1 MLRIGYRA
9 HDFGSFENVEALGK
23 RLREVDEK
31 TFIQLA
37 LKKVIP
43 SAKGW
48 KEWDE
53 EYISSI
59 VETLNSYG
67 VSVGIVGCYIQPT
80 HPDEEKRKE
89 EILRFKKSLSLN
101 KAFGCKLV
109 ATETGTRNP
118 SGGYSTETADP
129 KYIEMFYAGLSEMV
143 DAAEKY
149 DAYTVIEAV
158 AHVHTMGSAER
169 MARMME
175 KFPSERLKVLFDPVN
190 LTPQIGSAEKDGVVL
205 SRPTRDAQA
214 AFYNPILDLYGD
226 RLAAIHCKDYKL
238 DENDGHKIGNIPT
251 FTGVFDWEGFAKE
264 INRRG
269 IDVPWTLE
277 NLDPVH
283 CFETVKKLQS
293 F

>member
-9 HDFGSFENVEALGK
+9 HDFGSFESADALGR
-23 RLREVDEK
+23 RLREVEEK
-31 TFIQLA
+31 SFIQLA

-53 EYISSI
+53 EYIASI
-59 VETLNSYG
+59 VETLNGYG

-80 HPDEEKRKE
+80 HPDENKRRDDIE
-89 EILRFKKSLSLN
+89 RFKKSLALN

-118 SGGYSTETADP
+118 NGGYSTETSDP
-129 KYIEMFYAGLSEMV
+129 KYIDMFYEALSDMI

-158 AHVHTMGSAER
+158 NHQHTMGTAER
-169 MARMME
+169 MGRMLDA
-175 KFPSERLKVLFDPVN
+175 FPSSRLKVLFDPVN
-190 LTPQIGSAEKDGVVL
+190 LTPYTGIPEEDGVVL
-205 SRPTRDAQA
+205 KRPTREAQA
-214 AFYNPILDLYGD
+214 AFYKPILDLYGD
-226 RLAAIHCKDYKL
+226 RLVAIHCKDYRL

-251 FTGVFDWEGFAKE
+251 FTGVFDWEGFAQE

-277 NLDPVH
+277 NLDPIH
-283 CFETVKKLQS
+283 CYETVKKLQS